1 MIPETVIPVN
11 GSSRAEP
18 EEKETVPYFRIFFER
33 RLVYSR
39 RFENFPALPDT
50 SAGVKAV
57 CPEDAAT
64 EYTVLD
70 AAAPEE
76 RTVYYQKEI
85 ISGLHDSSPDRYR
98 QLMLL

>member
-11 GSSRAEP
+11 GSSRTEP

-64 EYTVLD
+64 GVYRTGRCRTIRKNGIL
-70 AAAPEE
+70 PEGNNFW
-76 RTVYYQKEI
+76 T
-85 ISGLHDSSPDRYR
+85 S
-98 QLMLL
+98 